1 MQFLIEKDAIID
13 PLTRVSSVID
23 SGPTIPILSQ
33 VLIESNSEG
42 IRLWGSNIDIEAS
55 ERIVDVDV
63 AAEGKFVCSAQLLLE
78 YCRRQRNGSRLSFFR
93 SNRDLVV
100 ENIDTSVAGTP
111 SEANGDASED
121 FKNAFT
127 ETLLDPDDF
136 PYLNVGEDEWALQF
150 DIDRFALRSI
160 LKRTEHAMGLN
171 EPRMYLNSTLLE
183 VSNTS
188 VRAVTTDSHRLAI
201 SETNLDKEIGDA
213 FFRHRAVLPRKTAL
227 ELSKVLGTLSSRVT
241 VKIKNT
247 HIQVST
253 PYYSF
258 TSKLLEGA
266 FPDWRAA
273 VPGDLELAFRANR
286 EELANGL
293 RTVGILGMSQRDPNK
308 GRIAAKVDVSSG
320 RLDIRA
326 DIVQKKVEHTMSVE
340 ENVEKHVFQINY
352 RYLLD
357 ALDAMP
363 DCENVDVYLRDTQ
376 SACHV
381 KFPDDESTSFLV
393 MLLKDS

>member
-1 MQFLIEKDAIID
+1 M
-13 PLTRVSSVID
+13 T
-23 SGPTIPILSQ
+23 
-33 VLIESNSEG
+33 
-42 IRLWGSNIDIEAS
+42 
-55 ERIVDVDV
+55 
-63 AAEGKFVCSAQLLLE
+63 
-78 YCRRQRNGSRLSFFR
+78 
-93 SNRDLVV
+93 
-100 ENIDTSVAGTP
+100 
-111 SEANGDASED
+111 
-121 FKNAFT
+121 
-127 ETLLDPDDF
+127 
-136 PYLNVGEDEWALQF
+136 
-150 DIDRFALRSI
+150 
-160 LKRTEHAMGLN
+160 
-171 EPRMYLNSTLLE
+171 
-183 VSNTS
+183 
-188 VRAVTTDSHRLAI
+188 
-201 SETNLDKEIGDA
+201 
-213 FFRHRAVLPRKTAL
+213 
-227 ELSKVLGTLSSRVT
+227 SRVT

-326 DIVQKKVEHTMSVE
+326 DIVQKKVEHTMNVE

-381 KFPDDESTSFLV
+381 KFPEDESTSFLV
-393 MLLKDS
+393 MLLKDN